1 MIIDTHGHFQEA
13 GYPLGSSVTVGAEEM
28 IDAMDRY
35 EIEQIWLSPTT
46 GLLWEDQVHN
56 RSMYEQ
62 LKKKYPK
69 RFVGYAV
76 FNPNRM
82 EHFEDECKRCFLEY
96 GFEAIKVHNWLQ
108 SFSAQSPECYR
119 MVEASIQYG
128 VPIMFHDGTPPY
140 ADTYQIA
147 QLAERYPEAR
157 IILGHA
163 GLYDSC
169 RGAIQTVNCH
179 DNLWL
184 IVIGPTVGDA
194 REILKKAR
202 PDRILFGSDY
212 SCACGGWLGETLI
225 RDRLEILQR
234 ACTSEAQF
242 RQITYDNAKAL
253 IGASC

>member
-1 MIIDTHGHFQEA
+1 MIDTHGHFQEA
-13 GYPLGSSVTVGAEEM
+13 GYPLGSKEVVGAEEM
-28 IDAMDRY
+28 LEAMDRFG
-35 EIEQIWLSPTT
+35 IEQIWVSPTT
-46 GLLWEDQVHN
+46 GLLWDDRAHN

-62 LKKKYPK
+62 LIQKDPE

-76 FNPNRM
+76 FNPNQM
-82 EHFEDECKRCFLEY
+82 DHFEEECKRCFLEY
-96 GFEAIKVHNWLQ
+96 GFKAIKVHNWIQ
-108 SFSAQSPECYR
+108 SFGAQTPECYK

-140 ADTYQIA
+140 ADTYQIG
-147 QLAERYPEAR
+147 QLAERYPEAK

-169 RGAIQTVNCH
+169 RGAMQMVNSYE
-179 DNLWL
+179 NLWL

-194 REILKKAR
+194 RMILQRTR

-212 SCACGGWLGETLI
+212 SCACGGPLGQTLI

-234 ACTSEAQF
+234 ACDSETLF
-242 RQITYDNAKAL
+242 RQITYDNPKAL
-253 IGASC
+253 IP